1 MTNTIAYEGPTELEA
16 SSEVQAIID
25 MDGVLA
31 FYHPESAEGQVASE
45 WLGGT
50 YEQKPEVWE
59 AASPLYL
66 KSPVLKPILFI
77 NSQYP
82 RFHAGRD
89 ELIAQLNENGIY
101 SEVHT
106 FPDSPHPFWLYDTWF
121 ESTIDIIEGFLR
133 KTFK

>member
-1 MTNTIAYEGPTELEA
+1 EAIRWLKMHANEFGLDTSQIALSGSSAGGQIAALVGMTNTIAYEGPTELEA

-66 KSPVLKPILFI
+66 KSPV
-77 NSQYP
+77 
-82 RFHAGRD
+82 
-89 ELIAQLNENGIY
+89 
-101 SEVHT
+101 
-106 FPDSPHPFWLYDTWF
+106 
-121 ESTIDIIEGFLR
+121 
-133 KTFK
+133 